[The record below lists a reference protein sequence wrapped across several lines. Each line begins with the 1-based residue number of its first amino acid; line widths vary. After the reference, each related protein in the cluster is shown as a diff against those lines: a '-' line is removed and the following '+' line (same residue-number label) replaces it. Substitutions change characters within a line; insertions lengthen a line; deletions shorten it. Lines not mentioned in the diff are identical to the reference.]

1 MTKAIAALCL
11 TAALAVATMSAPAA
25 AQSPA
30 PKPVAAKK
38 HHPVKQRVSANYRNS
53 RHIACTFLG
62 CQPVPANC
70 FPVTQYTSDGMPTGY
85 DAIACR

>member
-1 MTKAIAALCL
+1 MTKLIAALSL
-11 TAALAVATMSAPAA
+11 ATALALASAMGPAV
-25 AQSPA
+25 AQSTDQ
-30 PKPVAAKK
+30 KPVAAKK
-38 HHPVKQRVSANYRNS
+38 HHAVKHRVSANDRSS

-70 FPVTQYTSDGMPTGY
+70 FPVTQYNSDGMPTGF

>member
-1 MTKAIAALCL
+1 MTKLIAALSL
-11 TAALAVATMSAPAA
+11 ATALALASAMVPAV
-25 AQSPA
+25 AQSTDQ
-30 PKPVAAKK
+30 KPVAAKTHVK
-38 HHPVKQRVSANYRNS
+38 HRVSVTDRSS

-70 FPVTQYTSDGMPTGY
+70 FPVTQYNSDGMPTGF